1 MEATTRSN
9 HDCLCCISTRFAS
22 HLAKFELFLWIIL
35 FILTFVLQED
45 LKDPIWLVSSISIF
59 LFLLLNT
66 SLEIYGL
73 SIKNFCIVL
82 SCGISRLCLIALGNL
97 AVIVLAFLV
106 EVMKEDQLTYL
117 CVGVP
122 ICIYNFIKAITLF
135 KAAHRIR
142 IKEKVEREF
151 KRHLHYNRQISI
163 PHPEF
168 HQEQK
173 LDQFVNP
180 QQQLYPQYQTMNTAN
195 LAIHPYHQNTM
206 QYIQPTLYSVSV
218 PQSADLY

>member
-1 MEATTRSN
+1 M
-9 HDCLCCISTRFAS
+9 
-22 HLAKFELFLWIIL
+22 FL
-35 FILTFVLQED
+35 
-45 LKDPIWLVSSISIF
+45 
-59 LFLLLNT
+59 
-66 SLEIYGL
+66 YL
-73 SIKNFCIVL
+73 S
-82 SCGISRLCLIALGNL
+82 R
-97 AVIVLAFLV
+97 
-106 EVMKEDQLTYL
+106 YL

-218 PQSADLY
+218 PQSADFYWNKESQKWMLKIPNSFSSRIDILL

>member
-1 MEATTRSN
+1 M
-9 HDCLCCISTRFAS
+9 
-22 HLAKFELFLWIIL
+22 
-35 FILTFVLQED
+35 
-45 LKDPIWLVSSISIF
+45 
-59 LFLLLNT
+59 
-66 SLEIYGL
+66 
-73 SIKNFCIVL
+73 
-82 SCGISRLCLIALGNL
+82 
-97 AVIVLAFLV
+97 
-106 EVMKEDQLTYL
+106 
-117 CVGVP
+117 
-122 ICIYNFIKAITLF
+122 
-135 KAAHRIR
+135 
-142 IKEKVEREF
+142 EREF

-218 PQSADLY
+218 PQSADFYWNKESQKWMSKIRNSFSSRIDILCSYLIMFTIHYLVHCYHNGDECHQVKPLLKMQIFPLSWDDLPIPSLDLCLKACKSYPEKCENH